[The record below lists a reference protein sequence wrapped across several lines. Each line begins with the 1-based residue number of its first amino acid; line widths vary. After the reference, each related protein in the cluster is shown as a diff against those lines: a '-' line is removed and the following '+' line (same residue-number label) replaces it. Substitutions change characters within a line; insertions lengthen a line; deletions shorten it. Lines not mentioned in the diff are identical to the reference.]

1 MPGNKFSVGIW
12 YLGEASDRFSVYKE
26 KPVSIEERFQM
37 AGQIGEVGGMEL
49 HYPNEISDDTVEE
62 VRRYAG
68 DAGLEIVSVVPNLF
82 AESMWKNGAVTAA
95 DPKVREAAIKRMV
108 RTMEIN
114 RELGCKFLIS
124 WPGEEG
130 NDGYILTSNYVDQWN
145 RMKEAYM
152 RALEAVPEVDIALE
166 HKPNDP
172 KVYITAGNTGKALL
186 MCHEVNEA
194 IGAKRMGM
202 NIEVGHVQ
210 IARENLAEAYCLTM
224 KDNLLLH
231 VHLNDNNREKEGDT
245 DLMVGSANFM
255 ETLELFFW
263 LKEFNYGGWYGLD
276 LFPTRIDAKK
286 AIEQSIANVRYIEAL
301 VDAIPRKDIVRYMN
315 EPDATETVRI
325 VRETMKRG
333 V

>member
-12 YLGEASDRFSVYKE
+12 FLGESRDRFSVYKE
-26 KPVSIEERFQM
+26 EPVTIEARFKL
-37 AGQIGEVGGMEL
+37 AGEMDEVGAMEL
-49 HYPNEISDDTVEE
+49 HYPNEISDDTIEDVKK
-62 VRRYAG
+62 YAKN
-68 DAGLEIVSVVPNLF
+68 AGLEIASVVPNLF
-82 AESMWKNGAVTAA
+82 AESKWQYGAVTSP
-95 DPKVREAAIKRMV
+95 DPKVREAAVNRMI

-114 RELGCKFLIS
+114 RELGCEFMIL

-145 RMKEAYM
+145 WFKEACVKV
-152 RALEAVPEVDIALE
+152 LEAVADVNIALE

-186 MCHEVNEA
+186 MCREVNEA
-194 IGAKRMGM
+194 LGSKRMGM

-210 IARENLAEAYCLTM
+210 IARENLAEAYSLTM
-224 KDNLLLH
+224 KDDLLFH

-263 LKEFNYGGWYGLD
+263 LKELAYEGWYGLD
-276 LFPTRIDAKK
+276 LFPTRISAKK
-286 AIEQSIANVRYIEAL
+286 AVEQSIANVRYIEAL
-301 VDAIPRKDIVRYMN
+301 VDALPREEIMHYMK
-315 EPDATETVRI
+315 EPDAAETMRI
-325 VRETMKRG
+325 VRETMRKG

>member
-12 YLGEASDRFSVYKE
+12 YLGESSDRFSTYKE
-26 KPVSIEERFQM
+26 EPVSIEERFKL
-37 AGQIGEVGGMEL
+37 AGEIDEVGAMEL
-49 HYPNEISDDTVEE
+49 HYPNEISDDTIKDVK
-62 VRRYAG
+62 RYARE
-68 DAGLEIVSVVPNLF
+68 AGLEIASIVPNLF
-82 AESMWKNGAVTAA
+82 AESQWKFGAVTSP
-95 DPKVREAAIKRMV
+95 DPEVRDRAVQRVI

-114 RELGCKFLIS
+114 RDLGCKFMIL

-130 NDGYILTSNYVDQWN
+130 NDGYILTCNYVEQWN
-145 RMKEAYM
+145 WFKEACVG
-152 RALEAVPEVDIALE
+152 ALEAVPEVKIALE

-186 MCHEVNEA
+186 MCREVNESL
-194 IGAKRMGM
+194 GTQRMGM

-224 KDNLLLH
+224 KDDLLFH

-255 ETLELFFW
+255 ETVELFFW
-263 LKEFNYGGWYGLD
+263 LKEFGYDGWYGLD
-276 LFPTRIDAKK
+276 LFPTRISAKK
-286 AIEQSIANVRYIEAL
+286 AVEQSIANVRYIEAL
-301 VDAIPRKDIVRYMN
+301 VDALPRDEIMHYMAK
-315 EPDATETVRI
+315 PDAAETVRI
-325 VRETMKRG
+325 VRETMKKG